1 MSEKMVRMSFTVPPS
16 VRRDLDYLSGRL
28 RITKSALLTELI
40 TSPLSDL
47 RSLLELVPD
56 NPTQADLIRARGHS
70 NELIVQRLQSLRR
83 IEGDLFDDRQD

>member
-16 VRRDLDYLSGRL
+16 VRRDLDYISARMGV
-28 RITKSALLTELI
+28 TKSALLSELI
-40 TSPLSDL
+40 ATPLGDL

-56 NPTQADLIRARGHS
+56 NPTEADMVRARGQS

-83 IEGDLFDDRQD
+83 IEGDLFDDRQG